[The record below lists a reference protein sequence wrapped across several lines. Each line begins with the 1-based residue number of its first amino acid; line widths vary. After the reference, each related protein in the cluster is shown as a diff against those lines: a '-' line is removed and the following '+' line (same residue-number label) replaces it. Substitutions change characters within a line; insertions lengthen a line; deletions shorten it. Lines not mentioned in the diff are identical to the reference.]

1 MAQWG
6 VVPSFGVDLSP
17 IVRDYEQRRQMVVDT
32 FAGITSVPRPG
43 GAFYAFVE
51 VPKRLGLTGQ
61 EFIEKAIDKRV
72 LVIPG
77 NVFSDRDTHFRIS
90 FATRPD
96 KLAEGL
102 AILRGMMTE

>member
-1 MAQWG
+1 MVA
-6 VVPSFGVDLSP
+6 
-17 IVRDYEQRRQMVVDT
+17 DYEKRRQMVVDT
-32 FAGITSVPRPG
+32 FAGITSVPRPD

-51 VPKRLGLTGQ
+51 VPKRLGMSGQ
-61 EFIEKAIDKRV
+61 QFIEQAIEHRV

-77 NVFSDRDTHFRIS
+77 NVFSSRDTHFRIS

-102 AILRGMMTE
+102 GILRGMMTA